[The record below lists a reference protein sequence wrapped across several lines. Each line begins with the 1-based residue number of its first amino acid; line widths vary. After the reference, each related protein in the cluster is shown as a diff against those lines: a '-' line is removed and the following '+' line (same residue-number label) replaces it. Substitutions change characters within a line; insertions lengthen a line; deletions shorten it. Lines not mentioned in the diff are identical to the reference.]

1 MSWKFESAT
10 QSFNSLSALWDD
22 FNRIRGSHI
31 LLDSGFVSPLLKH
44 FANGE
49 VLFGHNTDSIDPGA
63 ALLIS
68 RGKGQWE
75 TFQPSQAPIGLFLLG
90 SPDLNGEVLHRL
102 IRKLPGY
109 ALELSVLQQDPDYS
123 FLRLGESRPGLECL
137 DYIQTPRIT
146 MSGTFE
152 EYWKQRGSNLRHNLA
167 RRRRRMAEKQLTGQ
181 LVARRAPGEVAD
193 AIREYGRLESGGWKA
208 NDGTA
213 VSAENTQ
220 GRFYRDVF
228 EYFCARG
235 EAVIYQFM
243 AGDKVVASDLCLLR
257 NGMMIVLK
265 TAYDEAFNEFSPALM
280 MREDIMKQL
289 FAGNQVRVVEF
300 YGRVMEWHTRW
311 SDEIRTLYHVNCLRH
326 PWVASLKKLARHF
339 K

>member
-1 MSWKFESAT
+1 MSWKFESAM
-10 QSFNSLSALWDD
+10 QSFDSLSALWDD
-22 FNRIRGSHI
+22 FNRTRSSHI

-44 FANGE
+44 FGNGE
-49 VLFGHNTDSIDPGA
+49 VLFGHSTDSTDPGA
-63 ALLIS
+63 ALLVS
-68 RGKGQWE
+68 RGKGRWE

-90 SPDLNGEVLHRL
+90 TPDFNGEVLHRL
-102 IRKLPGY
+102 TRKLPGY

-123 FLRLGESRPGLECL
+123 SLPLGESRPGLERL
-137 DYIQTPRIT
+137 DYIQTARIT
-146 MSGTFE
+146 MTGTFE
-152 EYWKQRGSNLRHNLA
+152 EYWKHCGSNLRHNLA
-167 RRRRRMAEKQLTGQ
+167 RRRRRMAEKQLTGE

-208 NDGTA
+208 KDGTA
-213 VSAENTQ
+213 VSLDNTQ
-220 GRFYRDVF
+220 GRFYRDIF
-228 EYFCARG
+228 EHFCERG

-243 AGDKVVASDLCLLR
+243 VDDKVVASDLCLLR

-280 MREDIMKQL
+280 MREDIMKQV
-289 FAGNQVRVVEF
+289 FAENQVRVVEF

-326 PWVASLKKLARHF
+326 LWVASLKKLARRF